1 MRSLLDV
8 REQYLNEFSFP
19 DPYAEVSYD
28 VCNLFQS
35 YSVLT
40 IHPSCLPFW
49 FFCYFCAIKLK
60 KGLVCVKKQLSK
72 VLKMTWPCGKKRREK
87 LAYQIPFSFAF
98 AFDWLERLN
107 CDLIACKI
115 MHETLELL

>member
-28 VCNLFQS
+28 VCNPFQS

-40 IHPSCLPFW
+40 INPSCLPFW
-49 FFCYFCAIKLK
+49 FSCYFCAIKLK
-60 KGLVCVKKQLSK
+60 KRASLCKKQLFK
-72 VLKMTWPCGKKRREK
+72 VLKMTWPCVKKRRGN
-87 LAYQIPFSFAF
+87 LAYQIPFSFGF

-107 CDLIACKI
+107 CDLIGCKI